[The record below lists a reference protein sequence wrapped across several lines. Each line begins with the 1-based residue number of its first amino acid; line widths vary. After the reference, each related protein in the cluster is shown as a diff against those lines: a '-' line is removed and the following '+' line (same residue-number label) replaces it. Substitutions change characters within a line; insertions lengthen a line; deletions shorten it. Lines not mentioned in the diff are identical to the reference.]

1 MSILL
6 KLAEYGFFCDSI
18 IRWGIRR
25 LLSERLV
32 TINKDSRT
40 DAKIKMT
47 QELKSFNGEKKFETP
62 YAIDVHWKT
71 LQRGKKFYIFN
82 PHIVKPSGSYSEIML
97 K

>member
-1 MSILL
+1 
-6 KLAEYGFFCDSI
+6 
-18 IRWGIRR
+18 
-25 LLSERLV
+25 
-32 TINKDSRT
+32 
-40 DAKIKMT
+40 MT
-47 QELKSFNGEKKFETP
+47 HELKSFKGEKKFETP